1 MELTNNKNL
10 DTFFELI
17 SKIFYYTLNKGFVAI
32 NVNDYIFE
40 SFFSDVIFKFGFEL
54 IQNGYEPSII
64 NILLNAKAE
73 YIIKNNNI
81 SEYEILEIKL
91 LINIISLIQEQKVEQ
106 FLNIINQLYSISKR
120 SIIEE
125 MFKKYM

>member
-1 MELTNNKNL
+1 MELINNKNL

-17 SKIFYYTLNKGFVAI
+17 SKIFYYTLNKGFVAV
-32 NVNDYIFE
+32 NVNDYTFE
-40 SFFSDVIFKFGFEL
+40 SFFSGVIFKFGFEL

-64 NILLNAKAE
+64 NILLNTKAE
-73 YIIKNNNI
+73 YLIKNNNI

-91 LINIISLIQEQKVEQ
+91 LINIITLIQEQKVEE

-125 MFKKYM
+125 MFQKYI